1 MIFYFF
7 YNYNFL
13 HRTHLNNQTT
23 YVIVMKAKKIVK
35 VELKRPALR
44 RVRKNFRD
52 VIKFAV
58 EQESS
63 RLYAK
68 SGEYRKRS
76 QDSSNPAEKKRLEQ
90 KKKDFRSKSN
100 ELDRLLSDSII
111 QCGLGAACSS
121 LSAAIKNGFDPLDRP
136 TDLDMAWCPYF
147 KAWFCVP
154 CTENLIGG
162 AKILREER
170 HPDHMRHL
178 RERGLI
184 SEEEFFDVD
193 EYF

>member
-1 MIFYFF
+1 M
-7 YNYNFL
+7 
-13 HRTHLNNQTT
+13 
-23 YVIVMKAKKIVK
+23 MKAEKIVK
-35 VELKRPALR
+35 VELKSPVLR

-52 VIKFAV
+52 VIKVAV

-63 RLYAK
+63 RLYAR
-68 SGEYRKRS
+68 SSDFRKRS
-76 QDSSNPAEKKRLEQ
+76 QDSSNPVEEERLEQ
-90 KKKDFRSKSN
+90 KKKDFSSKSD
-100 ELDRLLSDSII
+100 ELDRLLSKSII
-111 QCGLGAACSS
+111 QCDSGAGCSS
-121 LSAAIKNGFDPLDRP
+121 LEEAVKHGFDRMDRP
-136 TDLDMAWCPYF
+136 TDLDMVWCPYF
-147 KAWFCVP
+147 NAWYCVP
-154 CTENLIGG
+154 CTENLVAG